1 MLSGVYAIMR
11 QGLALLACGLI
22 ALSDAA
28 ASNDITPE
36 RERARN
42 HALDALGV
50 KYRYGGASP
59 EEGFDCSGLVTHVYG
74 RAWGLGL
81 PRTVDEQRGVGT
93 PVPLDELEPGDLVF
107 YNTRNRPFSH
117 VGIYVG
123 RGFFVHAP
131 RPGAKVRMESV
142 QTSYWRTRVNGA
154 RRIDPRA
161 F

>member
-1 MLSGVYAIMR
+1 MR
-11 QGLALLACGLI
+11 QGLFLLAGL
-22 ALSDAA
+22 ALALGTTPAA
-28 ASNDITPE
+28 ANLDGIIPE
-36 RERARN
+36 RERPLV
-42 HALDALGV
+42 HALYALGV

-59 EEGFDCSGLVTHVYG
+59 EEGFDCSGLVTHVYEQ
-74 RAWGLGL
+74 AWGITL
-81 PRTVDEQRGVGT
+81 PRIVEEQRRVGQ
-93 PVPLDELEPGDLVF
+93 PIRLQDLEPGDLVF

-142 QTSYWRTRVNGA
+142 QTPYWRTRFNGA
-154 RRIDPRA
+154 RRIEPPT